1 MHMSSTADSAMNGE
15 TEGRHIGIKLKFRAS
30 SQNLVAFKE
39 LECANGAE
47 RKGSIASI
55 AFLAGHR
62 TVLGH
67 YVRDVA

>member
-1 MHMSSTADSAMNGE
+1 ME
-15 TEGRHIGIKLKFRAS
+15 KPRGRHIGIKPKFRAS

-47 RKGSIASI
+47 RKGSIAPMGFRARHS
-55 AFLAGHR
+55 
-62 TVLGH
+62 TVLAH